1 MNPPSS
7 VRGNS
12 ANGFAVA
19 EARPPPDLAEQVARA
34 LAEDVGD
41 GDLTAALVPAGTAG
55 RATVVTREP
64 AVLCGRPW
72 FDEVFRQLDPAVSV
86 SWDAA
91 EGADVVAGQRL
102 CRLAGPA
109 RSLLTGE
116 RTALNFLQTLSG
128 TATAARRY
136 VQRVAGLPCR
146 ILDTRKTV
154 PGLRRAQK
162 YAVRCAGG
170 SNHRMGLY
178 DGILVKEN
186 HIMAAGSIAA
196 AVSAARA
203 AGTSVPVEVE
213 VESLDELREALDAG
227 ADMALLDEFSLD
239 GLREAV
245 ALNRAHPR
253 GPIALEASGSV
264 TFETLRAIA
273 ETGVDYVSIG
283 SLTKHVRAVDLS
295 MRFEFGAPG

>member
-1 MNPPSS
+1 MSNF
-7 VRGNS
+7 N
-12 ANGFAVA
+12 
-19 EARPPPDLAEQVARA
+19 PPPDLVEQVARA
-34 LAEDVGD
+34 LAEDVGS
-41 GDLTAALVPAGTAG
+41 GDLTAALVPAGRQG
-55 RATVVTREP
+55 RATVITREA

-72 FDEVFRQLDPAVSV
+72 FDEVFRQVDPAVRV
-86 SWDAA
+86 SWDAE
-91 EGADVVAGQRL
+91 EGASVEPGERL
-102 CRLAGPA
+102 CRLEGPA

-128 TATAARRY
+128 TATATRRY
-136 VQRVAGLPCR
+136 VQLVAGLPCR
-146 ILDTRKTV
+146 ILDTRKTL
-154 PGLRRAQK
+154 PGMRRAQK

-203 AGTSVPVEVE
+203 AGASVPVEIE
-213 VESLDELREALDAG
+213 VETLDELRQALDAG

-239 GLREAV
+239 DLRAAV
-245 ALNRAHPR
+245 EMNRSHPR
-253 GPIALEASGSV
+253 GPMKLEASGNV
-264 TFETLRAIA
+264 TFETLRGIA
-273 ETGVDYVSIG
+273 ETGVDFISIG

-295 MRFEFGAPG
+295 MRFEFG

>member
-1 MNPPSS
+1 MSHY
-7 VRGNS
+7 
-12 ANGFAVA
+12 AV
-19 EARPPPDLAEQVARA
+19 PPDLADQVARA
-34 LAEDVGD
+34 LAEDVGS
-41 GDLTAALVPAGTAG
+41 GDLTAALVPAGRAG
-55 RATVVTREP
+55 RATVVTRES

-72 FDEVFRQLDPAVSV
+72 VDEVFRQLDPSV
-86 SWDAA
+86 RVLWEAE
-91 EGADVVAGQRL
+91 EGADVAPDQLL

-128 TATAARRY
+128 TATATRRY
-136 VQRVAGLPCR
+136 VAVIAGLPCR
-146 ILDTRKTV
+146 ILDTRKTL

-196 AVSAARA
+196 AVAAARV
-203 AGTSVPVEVE
+203 AGASVPVEVE
-213 VESLDELREALDAG
+213 VETLDELRQALDAG

-239 GLREAV
+239 DMRAAV
-245 ALNRAHPR
+245 AMSRSHAR
-253 GPIALEASGSV
+253 GPIKLEASGNVSY
-264 TFETLRAIA
+264 ETLRAIA
-273 ETGVDYVSIG
+273 ETGVDFVSIG

-295 MRFEFGAPG
+295 MRFEFDALA

>member
-1 MNPPSS
+1 MSDY
-7 VRGNS
+7 
-12 ANGFAVA
+12 AV
-19 EARPPPDLAEQVARA
+19 PPDLADQVARA
-34 LAEDVGD
+34 LAEDVGS
-41 GDLTAALVPAGTAG
+41 GDLTAALVPAGRAG
-55 RATVVTREP
+55 RATVVTRES

-72 FDEVFRQLDPAVSV
+72 VDEVFRQLDPSV
-86 SWDAA
+86 RVIWEAE
-91 EGADVVAGQRL
+91 EGADLAPDQLL
-102 CRLAGPA
+102 CRLDGPA

-128 TATAARRY
+128 TATATRRY
-136 VQRVAGLPCR
+136 VAVIAGLPCR
-146 ILDTRKTV
+146 ILDTRKTL

-196 AVSAARA
+196 AVDAARA
-203 AGTSVPVEVE
+203 AGSTVPVEVE
-213 VESLDELREALDAG
+213 VETLDELRQALDAG

-239 GLREAV
+239 ELRTAV
-245 ALNRAHPR
+245 AMNRAHPR
-253 GPIALEASGSV
+253 GPMKLEASGNV
-264 TFETLRAIA
+264 TLETLRAVA
-273 ETGVDYVSIG
+273 ETGVDFVSIG

-295 MRFEFGAPG
+295 MRFEFDAQA